1 MSFTYIVEIK
11 QNRTLVDSTTTDNL
25 SKAVSYAEKNSLIG
39 DLVVVSEGYT
49 ASDGVVEV
57 NDHINSW
64 YVD

>member
-11 QNRTLVDSTTTDNL
+11 QNRTLIDSTTTDNL
-25 SKAVSYAEKNSLIG
+25 SKAVSYAEKNSLVG

>member
-1 MSFTYIVEIK
+1 MSFIYIVEIK

>member
-1 MSFTYIVEIK
+1 MSFIYIVEIK

-25 SKAVSYAEKNSLIG
+25 SKAVSYAEKNSLVG

>member
-25 SKAVSYAEKNSLIG
+25 SKAVSYAEKNSLVG

-49 ASDGVVEV
+49 ASDGLVEV

>member
-25 SKAVSYAEKNSLIG
+25 SKAVSYAEKNSLVG